1 MLNWMT
7 RVLWALAALVALA
20 EASDVSGTW
29 RFTVQTEAGAGN
41 PTFVFKQEGEKL
53 TGTYSGL
60 FGEAEVSG
68 WVKGDRIEFEFTVS
82 YEGQS
87 IRCRYSGRIESP
99 TQMKGTVEFGNVGSG
114 SWTAVKK

>member
-1 MLNWMT
+1 MRRAIL
-7 RVLWALAALVALA
+7 ALAMLVAPA
-20 EASDVSGTW
+20 QAGDVSGAW

-68 WVKGDRIEFEFTVS
+68 WVKDDRIEFEFTVS

-87 IRCRYSGRIESP
+87 FRCRYSGKIESP
-99 TQMKGTVEFGNVGSG
+99 TQMKGTVEFGNLGSG
-114 SWTAVKK
+114 TWTAVKK